1 MSVAVDS
8 GQRGAQWTKFSS
20 ESSSRFSTRFE
31 FHPRSAKPF
40 APQLAFHAGD
50 GVAISRV
57 LMPALRITNHGSSE
71 PSPFYQIAYAD
82 HQSVLV
88 TEGRGTLRLA
98 PAELVICKPEIAGE
112 WTVDQPYTAAA
123 IHVEE
128 RLVRRCIPEPMAL
141 VGRSL
146 ELPTPLND
154 ILVGIMSTCV
164 AWSRPEQFS
173 PPSSRVVRA
182 FLHILALSPRAQA
195 RERRAKHNAEL
206 RRAQI
211 KNFIQQNYA
220 QPGLLIEDVAANLGI
235 TSRYVQKALAP
246 DGLTPSEYLRVCRLS
261 AARRVLSSLEF
272 ADRSITEI
280 AFECGFA
287 SSSHFST
294 AFRKRFG
301 SSPRSY
307 RQATRSE
314 GMSAAA
320 LRPVS

>member
-20 ESSSRFSTRFE
+20 EATSRFSTRFE
-31 FHPRSAKPF
+31 FHTRSAKPF

-57 LMPALRITNHGSSE
+57 VMPALRITNHGNSE
-71 PSPFYQIAYAD
+71 PSPFYQIACAD

-146 ELPTPLND
+146 ELPAPLND
-154 ILVGIMSTCV
+154 ILVGIMNTCV
-164 AWSRPEQFS
+164 ASSRPEHFS
-173 PPSSRVVRA
+173 PPSSRLARA
-182 FLHILALSPRAQA
+182 FLRILALSPRAQA
-195 RERRAKHNAEL
+195 REPRAKHNAEL

-220 QPGLLIEDVAANLGI
+220 QPGLLIQDVAANLRV
-235 TSRYVQKALAP
+235 TPRYVQKALAP
-246 DGLTPSEYLRVCRLS
+246 SDSRPECAG
-261 AARRVLSSLEF
+261 RRVRHGYSG
-272 ADRSITEI
+272 D
-280 AFECGFA
+280 
-287 SSSHFST
+287 
-294 AFRKRFG
+294 
-301 SSPRSY
+301 
-307 RQATRSE
+307 
-314 GMSAAA
+314 
-320 LRPVS
+320 